1 MKSPDRSSHKS
12 PSPDPKLPR
21 ASVEAVKS
29 AQIEPLLVRPGARY
43 QCFGDGLCCMDIHMI
58 GPIDQAEVDRVE
70 GFQEGS
76 AVWDEAYEEHAL
88 CTAADGGCVFLEA
101 DMRCRIHADHGP
113 EQKPEGCRRFPI
125 GLTAT
130 PYGGRVTTEHRCP
143 CRTMG
148 DRPPLEAERAAPALC
163 DDDGHLFEDRRV
175 KRVRLTRK
183 GKKVS
188 FDEWL
193 EIERP
198 LLAELQKGKAPWAV
212 LTAEPF
218 PRLKRN
224 TWKDVAHELIE
235 ARDGTR
241 YGTAS
246 AWFGDA
252 ILVLQEGTRPRT
264 PGRPWAAAFE
274 RAQARATTQRL
285 PRQVYADFIADA
297 IWSLRF
303 TEFTSFDLACA
314 DWATRLAIARHCEKE
329 IRAQGVSAER
339 AAAEAL
345 TIIEVVGEA
354 EAWRDV
360 VSKNM
365 RV

>member
-1 MKSPDRSSHKS
+1 M
-12 PSPDPKLPR
+12 
-21 ASVEAVKS
+21 
-29 AQIEPLLVRPGARY
+29 EPLLVRPGARY
-43 QCFGDGLCCMDIHMI
+43 ECFGDGLCCMDIHVI
-58 GPIDQAEVDRVE
+58 GPIDEPEVERVE
-70 GFQEGS
+70 GFLEGS
-76 AVWDEAYEEHAL
+76 SRWDEAFEEHAL
-88 CTAADGGCVFLEA
+88 CTAADGGCVFLES
-101 DMRCRIHADHGP
+101 DLRCRIHAEHGP

-125 GLTAT
+125 GLTST

-143 CRTMG
+143 CRTLG
-148 DRPPLEAERAAPALC
+148 DRPPLTAHAAAPSLC
-163 DDDGHLFEDRRV
+163 DDDGDLFEDRAV
-175 KRVRLTRK
+175 KRVRMTRK

-188 FDEWL
+188 FDAWL
-193 EIERP
+193 EVERP
-198 LLAELQKGKAPWAV
+198 LLAALQKGRAPWTV
-212 LTAEPF
+212 LGTEPF
-218 PRLKRN
+218 PKLKGTSWRE
-224 TWKDVAHELIE
+224 VAQELID

-241 YGTAS
+241 YGVAS

-252 ILVLQEGTRPRT
+252 ILVLSQGTRPRL
-264 PGRPWAAAFE
+264 PERPWAAAFD
-274 RAQARATTQRL
+274 RAEARTTVHRM

-329 IRAQGVSAER
+329 IRKQGVSAER

-354 EAWRDV
+354 ESWRDV
-360 VSKNM
+360 VSKHM

>member
-1 MKSPDRSSHKS
+1 MKTVDRSTLEATTHTGA
-12 PSPDPKLPR
+12 R
-21 ASVEAVKS
+21 APTPVKGRTK
-29 AQIEPLLVRPGARY
+29 ARIEPLLVRPGARY
-43 QCFGDGLCCMDIHMI
+43 RCFGDGLCCMDIHMI
-58 GPIDQAEVDRVE
+58 GPLEEDEVVRVTE
-70 GFQEGS
+70 FLEGS
-76 AVWDEAYEEHAL
+76 AVWDETQEDYAL

-101 DMRCRIHADHGP
+101 DLRCRIHADHGP

-148 DRPPLEAERAAPALC
+148 DRPPLEPEAAAPSLC

-188 FDEWL
+188 FEEWL
-193 EIERP
+193 AVERP
-198 LLAELQKGKAPWAV
+198 LLAELQKGKAPWTV
-212 LTAEPF
+212 LGVDPF
-218 PRLKRN
+218 PRLKRR
-224 TWKDVAHELIE
+224 TWRDVARELIE
-235 ARDGTR
+235 GRDGSR

-252 ILVLQEGTRPRT
+252 ILVLQEGARPRT
-264 PGRPWAAAFE
+264 PGRPWAAAFD
-274 RAQARATTQRL
+274 RAQARSTTQRL
-285 PRQVYADFIADA
+285 PRQVYADFVADA

-303 TEFTSFDLACA
+303 SEFASFDVACA
-314 DWATRLAIARHCEKE
+314 DWATRLAIARHCEKL
-329 IRAQGVSAER
+329 IRAEGVSAER

-360 VSKNM
+360 VSKHM
-365 RV
+365 RP

>member
-1 MKSPDRSSHKS
+1 MKTADRSTQKRSTQTTPG
-12 PSPDPKLPR
+12 PSEVTKVAPK
-21 ASVEAVKS
+21 

-58 GPIDQAEVDRVE
+58 GPIDDAEVTRVT
-70 GFQEGS
+70 GFLEGS
-76 AVWDEAYEEHAL
+76 AVWDETYEEHAL

-101 DMRCRIHADHGP
+101 DLRCRIHADHGP

-143 CRTMG
+143 CRTLG
-148 DRPPLEAERAAPALC
+148 DRPPLEPAMAAPALC

-188 FDEWL
+188 FEQWL
-193 EIERP
+193 EVERP
-198 LLAELQKGKAPWAV
+198 LLAELQKGKAPWSV
-212 LTAEPF
+212 LPAQPF
-218 PRLKRN
+218 PRLKRK
-224 TWKDVAHELIE
+224 TWKEVAHELIE

-252 ILVLQEGTRPRT
+252 LLVLQEGARPRT
-264 PGRPWAAAFE
+264 PARPWAAAFD
-274 RAQARATTQRL
+274 RAQARSTTQRL

-303 TEFTSFDLACA
+303 TEFASFDLACA
-314 DWATRLAIARHCEKE
+314 DWATRLAVARHCEKE